1 MFDLA
6 LTLLSKTLEMS
17 APFLLAAMAG
27 AICLQAGIV
36 NIGLEGLML
45 GGAFGGVIFSHLT
58 GSVWLG
64 LLGAVVCSLILGV
77 VQAILILP
85 LQANQVIT
93 GLGLNL
99 LAIGLAGYLLPV
111 LFNVQGAFA
120 PPDLQGLPKLNLP
133 GLDGLP
139 VLGQLLSGYDPLVYF
154 SWLAV
159 FLTWLFL
166 YRTIPGVHLR
176 AAGEAEEAAR
186 SAGIRARGFKWAA
199 LLLGAVLCALA
210 GSQLAL
216 SQVTLFN
223 KNMVAGRGF
232 IALAAFYFG
241 RGRPVPTAV
250 AALIF
255 GFFEALQFRVQV
267 ERGLPT
273 QIVQMIPY
281 LAVVVALLV
290 IAARQNLK
298 FGRKSVGVPVPAT
311 ESRETS

>member
-1 MFDLA
+1 VFEVV
-6 LTLLSKTLEMS
+6 LTLLTKTLEMS

-45 GGAFGGVIFSHLT
+45 AGAFGGVIFAYLS
-58 GSVWLG
+58 GSVWVGLIGAVGCALG
-64 LLGAVVCSLILGV
+64 LGIVLAFFM
-77 VQAILILP
+77 LP
-85 LQANQVIT
+85 LQANQIIS

-99 LAIGLAGYLLPV
+99 LALGLAGYLLPV
-111 LFNVQGAFA
+111 LFNVQGAFS
-120 PPDLQGLPKLNLP
+120 PPGLEGLPKIKLP
-133 GLDGLP
+133 LLDGLP
-139 VLGQLLSGYDPLVYF
+139 VIGPLLSGYDPLVYF

-159 FLTWLFL
+159 FLTWFFL
-166 YRTIPGVHLR
+166 YRTVPGVHLR

-186 SAGIRARGFKWAA
+186 AAGINARGLKWTAV
-199 LLLGAVLCALA
+199 LLGAALCGLA

-223 KNMVAGRGF
+223 KNMIAGRGF

-241 RGRPVPTAV
+241 RGRPLPTAI

-267 ERGLPT
+267 EQGLPT

-281 LAVVVALLV
+281 LAVVIALVV
-290 IAARQNLK
+290 IAVRQNLK
-298 FGRKSVGVPVPAT
+298 LMRKIVP
-311 ESRETS
+311 ESQEANPT

>member
-1 MFDLA
+1 VFDVV
-6 LTLLSKTLEMS
+6 LTLLTKTLEMS

-45 GGAFGGVIFSHLT
+45 GGAFGGVIFAYLS
-58 GSVWLG
+58 GSVWVG
-64 LLGAVVCSLILGV
+64 LVGAVGCALALGV
-77 VQAILILP
+77 VLAFFMLP
-85 LQANQVIT
+85 LQANQVIS

-99 LAIGLAGYLLPV
+99 LALGLAGYLLPV
-111 LFNVQGAFA
+111 LFNVQGAFS
-120 PPDLQGLPKLNLP
+120 PPGLEGLPKIKLP
-133 GLDGLP
+133 LLDGLP
-139 VLGQLLSGYDPLVYF
+139 VIGTLLSGYDPLVYF

-159 FLTWLFL
+159 FLTWFFL
-166 YRTIPGVHLR
+166 YRTVPGVHLR

-186 SAGIRARGFKWAA
+186 AAGIQARGLKWTAV
-199 LLLGAVLCALA
+199 LLGAALCGLA

-223 KNMVAGRGF
+223 KNMIAGRGF

-241 RGRPVPTAV
+241 RGRPLPTAI

-267 ERGLPT
+267 EQGLPT
-273 QIVQMIPY
+273 QIVQLIPY
-281 LAVVVALLV
+281 LAVVIALIV
-290 IAARQNLK
+290 IAVRQNLK
-298 FGRKSVGVPVPAT
+298 LMRKIVP
-311 ESRETS
+311 ESQEANPT

>member
-1 MFDLA
+1 VFEVV
-6 LTLLSKTLEMS
+6 LTLLTKTLEMS

-45 GGAFGGVIFSHLT
+45 GGAFGGVIFAYLS
-58 GSVWLG
+58 GSVWVGLIGAVGCALG
-64 LLGAVVCSLILGV
+64 LGIVLAFFM
-77 VQAILILP
+77 LP
-85 LQANQVIT
+85 LQANQIIS

-99 LAIGLAGYLLPV
+99 LALGLAGYLLPV
-111 LFNVQGAFA
+111 LFNVQGAFS
-120 PPDLQGLPKLNLP
+120 PPGLEGLPKIKLP
-133 GLDGLP
+133 LLDGLP
-139 VLGQLLSGYDPLVYF
+139 VIGPLLSGYDPLVYF

-159 FLTWLFL
+159 FLTWFFL
-166 YRTIPGVHLR
+166 YRTVPGVHLR

-186 SAGIRARGFKWAA
+186 AAGINARGLKWTAV
-199 LLLGAVLCALA
+199 LLGAALCGLA

-223 KNMVAGRGF
+223 KNMIAGRGF

-241 RGRPVPTAV
+241 RGRPLPTAI

-267 ERGLPT
+267 EQGLPT

-281 LAVVVALLV
+281 LAVVIALVV
-290 IAARQNLK
+290 IAVRQNLK
-298 FGRKSVGVPVPAT
+298 LMRKIVP
-311 ESRETS
+311 ESQEANPT